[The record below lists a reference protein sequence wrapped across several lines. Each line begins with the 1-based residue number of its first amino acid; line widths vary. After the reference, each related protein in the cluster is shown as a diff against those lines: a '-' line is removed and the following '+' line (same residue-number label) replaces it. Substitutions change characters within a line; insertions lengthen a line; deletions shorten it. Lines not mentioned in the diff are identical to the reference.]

1 MKPLTLLPQIPTH
14 QSRSPIH
21 AIHTLPS
28 IRISDSTKALCMHK
42 KEELSMVQEE
52 EQYSLLK
59 STSRKNSFIESPKI
73 PNNSLSVSLKLSV
86 SNSLLNV
93 STESSSQE
101 PSQVFEWVSS
111 RYTD

>member
-1 MKPLTLLPQIPTH
+1 MCAQKRRT
-14 QSRSPIH
+14 
-21 AIHTLPS
+21 
-28 IRISDSTKALCMHK
+28 
-42 KEELSMVQEE
+42 ELVQEE

-59 STSRKNSFIESPKI
+59 STSKKNSFIESSKI
-73 PNNSLSVSLKLSV
+73 PNNSLNVSLKLSV

-111 RYTD
+111 RYTDQCWL